1 MARRHLVN
9 HDHECGCGQHHLLV
23 VDLDPLQESL
33 AGTLTHIKADLTII
47 KAEVR
52 KLGRDMATATEQ
64 LTALTAKVDDLI
76 ADVRAA
82 LAVIGGDEL
91 SPEAQASLDAINAKV
106 DAFDAE
112 VGDADGSDT
121 PV

>member
-1 MARRHLVN
+1 MTRRHLVN
-9 HDHECGCGQHHLLV
+9 HKQTCDCGQHHLLV
-23 VDLDPLQESL
+23 IDFDPLIEAVEDKLKPIRSEL
-33 AGTLTHIKADLTII
+33 
-47 KAEVR
+47 R

-91 SPEAQASLDAINAKV
+91 SDEAQASLDALTAKV